1 VFIVMYVGL
10 IILILPFK
18 LSYVFYILKIGN
30 VSWND
35 MKQICISML
44 LK

>member
-1 VFIVMYVGL
+1 MFIVMYVGL
-10 IILILPFK
+10 IILILSFK
-18 LSYVFYILKIGN
+18 LSYIFLLRIGN
-30 VSWND
+30 VSWNN